1 MKKYSLLI
9 LSIIL
14 VSLLSY
20 VLPEVTYVKQSVL
33 YASLL
38 QLSSII
44 LAITGAWAAII
55 YPDSLKNIMND
66 KDADGEGQQVEAL
79 IKPML
84 ISLYI
89 LGILITSQIAAFVL
103 GILNLDVEEIYWL
116 RKISLAIIL
125 FMYLL
130 QIYSILTT
138 FIPIFYAKR
147 KASFERNKKA
157 KLKKII
163 PTKF

>member
-1 MKKYSLLI
+1 MKKLSLPI
-9 LSIIL
+9 ISTIL
-14 VSLLSY
+14 VLVLSY
-20 VLPEVTYVKQSVL
+20 VLPEVSYSKQSVL

-66 KDADGEGQQVEAL
+66 KDADGENQQVTAL

-89 LGILITSQIAAFVL
+89 LGILIVSQIFAFIFGL
-103 GILNLDVEEIYWL
+103 LNLNTIEIFWF

-130 QIYSILTT
+130 QIYSILAT

-147 KASFERNKKA
+147 KATFERNKKD
-157 KLKKII
+157 KLNRII
-163 PTKF
+163 SPKA